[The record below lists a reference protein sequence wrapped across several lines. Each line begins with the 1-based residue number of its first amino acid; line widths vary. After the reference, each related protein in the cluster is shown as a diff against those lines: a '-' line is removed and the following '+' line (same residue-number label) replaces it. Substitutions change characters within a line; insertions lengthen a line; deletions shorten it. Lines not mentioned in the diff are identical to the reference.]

1 MRKPNFNPWRLPD
14 HLLLEFR
21 RKAFDQAIATVEAM
35 RAAQT
40 GYDGSRR
47 IRWATVVK
55 QYLGLVL
62 RR

>member
-1 MRKPNFNPWRLPD
+1 MRKPNFNPWVLPD
-14 HLLLEFR
+14 DLFSKFSRE
-21 RKAFDQAIATVEAM
+21 AFDKAVATVEAM

-40 GYDGSRR
+40 GYDGSKR

-55 QYLGLVL
+55 QYLGLVP